1 MAHQTRFALEWA
13 DWRYRLIAAVL
24 AVNNSAPKIV
34 NTFRD
39 LADQRSLPIMRI
51 DYAHA
56 MDAGLVGERL
66 GCCWPVIQK
75 SRDRRVV
82 NIHVPGAHNWR
93 AGAGTV
99 RPSATQQALLMVRL
113 PQAKLGT
120 CPHHVGEGLV
130 RLVSV
135 VRAQRPGELQQRAI
149 NGCHR

>member
-1 MAHQTRFALEWA
+1 MFSPDGTTLASGNA
-13 DWRYRLIAAVL
+13 DGTVQLWDVATHRQIG
-24 AVNNSAPKIV
+24 SPF
-34 NTFRD
+34 T
-39 LADQRSLPIMRI
+39 
-51 DYAHA
+51 
-56 MDAGLVGERL
+56 
-66 GCCWPVIQK
+66 
-75 SRDRRVV
+75 V
-82 NIHVPGAHNWR
+82 NIHVPGAHDWR

-120 CPHHVGEGLV
+120 CPHHAGEGLV

>member
-1 MAHQTRFALEWA
+1 MAHDSDVMGGLEP
-13 DWRYRLIAAVL
+13 
-24 AVNNSAPKIV
+24 NE
-34 NTFRD
+34 
-39 LADQRSLPIMRI
+39 
-51 DYAHA
+51 
-56 MDAGLVGERL
+56 ERT
-66 GCCWPVIQK
+66 
-75 SRDRRVV
+75 DV
-82 NIHVPGAHNWR
+82 NIHVPGAHDWR

-135 VRAQRPGELQQRAI
+135 VRAQRLGELQQRAI